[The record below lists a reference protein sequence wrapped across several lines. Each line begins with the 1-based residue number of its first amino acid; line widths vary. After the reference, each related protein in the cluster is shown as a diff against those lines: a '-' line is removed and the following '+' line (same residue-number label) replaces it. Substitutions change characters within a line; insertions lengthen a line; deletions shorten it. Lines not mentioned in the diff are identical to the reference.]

1 MKILI
6 ICLLLCSCAI
16 VDYEGKSDGSTKVN
30 IYTLGSDKALQ
41 DFSASVIPNGERKFI
56 IGKYTE
62 NQTNGMKQANQGLQM
77 LMEGLA
83 KGTVEGIK

>member
-1 MKILI
+1 
-6 ICLLLCSCAI
+6 
-16 VDYEGKSDGSTKVN
+16 
-30 IYTLGSDKALQ
+30 LQ

-83 KGTVEGIK
+83 KGAVEGVK

>member
-1 MKILI
+1 MRILLM
-6 ICLLLCSCAI
+6 CVLLCSCAI

-56 IGKYTE
+56 IGKYSINETE
-62 NQTNGMKQANQGLQM
+62 GMKQANQGLQM
-77 LMEGLA
+77 IMEGLT
-83 KGTVEGIK
+83 KGVVEGVK